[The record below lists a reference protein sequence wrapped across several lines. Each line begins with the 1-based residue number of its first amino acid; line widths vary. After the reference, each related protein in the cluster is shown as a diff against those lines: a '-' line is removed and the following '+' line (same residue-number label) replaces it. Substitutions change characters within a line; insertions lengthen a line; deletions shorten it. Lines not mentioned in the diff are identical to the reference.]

1 MKSLALIFFIA
12 GIVFLVVGY
21 TEMEILERREVRDIE
36 YRFVPRSV
44 YDQIGSIEVS
54 DNYNDLFLSKDP
66 YYERGSLPTNLV

>member
-1 MKSLALIFFIA
+1 MKSLALVFFVA

-21 TEMEILERREVRDIE
+21 TEMEILEKREVRDVE

-54 DNYNDLFLSKDP
+54 EYYNDLFLSKDP

>member
-1 MKSLALIFFIA
+1 MKSLALVFFIA